1 VTAWTQEQ
9 LAELTELERHT
20 QHRIADILT
29 GLDQGLSLEK
39 IAARGN
45 THVNNIR
52 GWLAD
57 WRRLAAREGPT
68 GKTDAANFAR
78 MVKFV
83 KDENISPELGR
94 GIRDYLDQL
103 RAVNPEINV
112 DTPSHPGYLPGPG
125 RKQLRVATDAICP
138 TCHLA
143 KPCYCE

>member
-1 VTAWTQEQ
+1 MTAWTQEQ

-94 GIRDYLDQL
+94 GIRTIWTNSRPSTPRSTSTPRRT
-103 RAVNPEINV
+103 RA
-112 DTPSHPGYLPGPG
+112 T
-125 RKQLRVATDAICP
+125 CP
-138 TCHLA
+138 TQA
-143 KPCYCE
+143 GSNFGWPRTRSARRAI